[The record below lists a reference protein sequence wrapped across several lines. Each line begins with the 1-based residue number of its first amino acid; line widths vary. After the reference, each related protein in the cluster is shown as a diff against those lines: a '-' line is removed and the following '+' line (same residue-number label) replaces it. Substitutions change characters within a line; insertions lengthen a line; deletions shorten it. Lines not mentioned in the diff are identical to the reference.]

1 MELSINNTNNTESK
15 NTVANQTITESKP
28 KVTIK
33 RKKSDKPAAAVV
45 APVSDHGT
53 LVVGKPG
60 LTAEPIRD
68 AEAVEI
74 TLSYSTYEKAKENKK
89 TGKTYKVTHAKI
101 MGFKETDEV
110 YQHGVE
116 IHGSASYE
124 TVNGQR
130 VYGLYFSHRYAAAA
144 KEVCEALNAGKTLAD
159 CKAIIDA
166 ATETNAKK
174 REEWK
179 AKTAKWAAERKE
191 RKEAKAK
198 AKETKATEPKTYSA
212 EEVIAMMKAVIAGGE
227 IPENIDAALKTAAA

>member
-1 MELSINNTNNTESK
+1 MKLSINNTNNTESK

-33 RKKSDKPAAAVV
+33 RKKSDKPA
-45 APVSDHGT
+45 
-53 LVVGKPG
+53 

-68 AEAVEI
+68 AEAEEI
-74 TLSYSTYEKAKENKK
+74 PADANHEPSTRQLVNSSALSYSTYEKAKENKK

-110 YQHGVE
+110 YQHGTE

-144 KEVCEALNAGKTLAD
+144 KDVCEALNAGKTLAD